1 MSSNQSETRVDFM
14 GKFRSRFFTEADFN
28 KDTIVFKLLPSW
40 WSRPYEYA
48 WAGTFVEKD
57 DVVLDAAC
65 GIEHPFKFYLLDHCR
80 EVYACD
86 YDDSILSSKDI
97 LNAVKDTF
105 GEEASRELP
114 SKYLNNIH
122 YSKASLTS
130 LPYKDK
136 MFDKIYC
143 ISVLEHLKDY
153 FNKYPLIAR
162 MNFMKIFLKNDIY
175 TALKEFERTLKD
187 NGLIIMTFDYPDINL
202 SYLKKAVAEL
212 GLSFA
217 GNISLDMPDNALYS
231 ADLNLHCFRA
241 VINKLK

>member
-1 MSSNQSETRVDFM
+1 M
-14 GKFRSRFFTEADFN
+14 GKFQSRFFTEADFN

-48 WAGTFVEKD
+48 WAGNFAERD

-80 EVYACD
+80 KVYACD

-97 LNAVKDTF
+97 LNAVKNTF

-122 YSKASLTS
+122 YSRAYLMS

-153 FNKYPLIAR
+153 FNKYPLLTH
-162 MNFMKIFLKNDIY
+162 MGFMKIFLKNDIY
-175 TALKEFERTLKD
+175 ATLKEFERILKD
-187 NGLIIMTFDYPDINL
+187 DGLIIMTFDYPDINL
-202 SYLKKAVAEL
+202 SYLKKAIAEL

-217 GNISLDMPDNALYS
+217 GNISLDIPDNALHS
-231 ADLNLHCFRA
+231 KELNLNCFRA
-241 VINKLK
+241 VIKKLK

>member
-1 MSSNQSETRVDFM
+1 MSRNHSEIGVDFM
-14 GKFRSRFFTEADFN
+14 GKFQSRFFTENDFN
-28 KDTIVFKLLPSW
+28 KDAIVFKLLPSW

-48 WAGTFVEKD
+48 WAGMFAEKND
-57 DVVLDAAC
+57 IVLDAAC

-86 YDDSILSSKDI
+86 YDDSIVSSKDI
-97 LNAVKDTF
+97 LKAVKDTF
-105 GEEASRELP
+105 GEKAYRELP
-114 SKYLNNIH
+114 SRYLNNIH
-122 YSKASLTS
+122 YSRASLTS

-153 FNKYPLIAR
+153 FNKYPLLTHID
-162 MNFMKIFLKNDIY
+162 FIKIFLKNDIY
-175 TALKEFERTLKD
+175 IALKEFKRTLKD

-202 SYLKKAVAEL
+202 SYLKKVVEGL

-217 GNISLDMPDNALYS
+217 GNVSFHIPDDPLYS
-231 ADLNLHCFRA
+231 KELNLHCFRV
-241 VINKLK
+241 VIKKS